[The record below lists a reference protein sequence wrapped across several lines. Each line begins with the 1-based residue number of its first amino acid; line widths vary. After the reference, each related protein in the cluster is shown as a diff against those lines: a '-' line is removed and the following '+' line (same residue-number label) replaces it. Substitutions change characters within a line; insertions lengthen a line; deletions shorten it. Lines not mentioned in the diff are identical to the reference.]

1 VLILDPLG
9 GETLPG
15 RNTYI
20 NLMTY
25 NLQIMKEAM
34 Q

>member
-1 VLILDPLG
+1 MILDPLG
-9 GETLPG
+9 GETLSG
-15 RNTYI
+15 RQTYTD
-20 NLMTY
+20 LLRY